1 MIKKNLF
8 LKNFTHLEISKKKNL
23 FLEKKFDRIYSEI
36 LRDKKKSSNIFYN
49 LTKDFTFNFK
59 IKDLNRF
66 NKFNC
71 CVVIGMGGSILGT
84 EAIYQFLRY
93 KIEKKFYFVNDI
105 DENFILRLKN
115 KINFKKTLFLIIS
128 KSGNTIETLSNFLF
142 LNILKSKLN
151 NIIVISEKK
160 NNLLYSL
167 TKKFDLFYVEHK
179 NYIGGRYSVLS
190 EVGIIPAYFMG
201 LDIAKL
207 RKILKNIF

>member
-66 NKFNC
+66 NKFDC

-93 KIEKKFYFVNDI
+93 KIKY
-105 DENFILRLKN
+105 
-115 KINFKKTLFLIIS
+115 KIFTSSMI
-128 KSGNTIETLSNFLF
+128 
-142 LNILKSKLN
+142 
-151 NIIVISEKK
+151 
-160 NNLLYSL
+160 
-167 TKKFDLFYVEHK
+167 
-179 NYIGGRYSVLS
+179 
-190 EVGIIPAYFMG
+190 
-201 LDIAKL
+201 
-207 RKILKNIF
+207 